1 LTSKAGKR
9 EKRAE
14 QNRKRLLNAAMTVFS
29 RKGFHK
35 ATVDEIC
42 RRANLG
48 KGTVYQY
55 FGNKKDLFLGIVDS
69 FAADLGK
76 RVESA
81 VEGISDDLRRLEAA
95 ITEYVQFHAAHRSFY
110 RLVIHEQSSF
120 AREIH
125 ERFRTEYLSH
135 LRILEDI
142 LRQGMKRGKLKRLN
156 LRSATFALV
165 GICNSVIFHWLLSEG
180 NYALTKETPVISE
193 IFLRGICLRPNGRG
207 MQNSPR
213 RTQRAQRVKAAQAS
227 PPASSHG
234 RAKG

>member
-1 LTSKAGKR
+1 MTPKPSKR

-14 QNRKRLLNAAMTVFS
+14 QNRRKLLSAAMTVFS
-29 RKGFHK
+29 GKGFHR
-35 ATVDEIC
+35 ATIDEIC

-81 VEGISDDLRRLEAA
+81 VGGIGNDLRRLETA
-95 ITEYVQFHAAHRSFY
+95 ITAYVGFHAAHRSFY

-120 AREIH
+120 AKEIH
-125 ERFRTEYLSH
+125 ERFRKEYFAH

-142 LRQGMKRGKLKRLN
+142 LRAGMDHGKMKKLN
-156 LRSATFALV
+156 VRTATFALV
-165 GICNSVIFHWLLSEG
+165 GICNSITFQWLLSEG
-180 NYALTKETPVISE
+180 NYSLKDEVPAILE
-193 IFLRGICLRPNGRG
+193 IFLRGICAR
-207 MQNSPR
+207 
-213 RTQRAQRVKAAQAS
+213 
-227 PPASSHG
+227 SSG
-234 RAKG
+234 AREKGLTAEKPKGKGKG